1 MSHTSAMLRS
11 LGRRRR
17 PLLIWGLILGIGLPC
32 ALVVLFAF
40 IAPPVTPL
48 MVIRKAEGEGME
60 RRWIPIEAISPELL
74 RAVIVAEDARFCRH
88 HGFDWDSLGEAVD
101 TYERGGHLR
110 GASTLS
116 MQTAKNVF
124 LWPGR
129 NFLRKGLEAGFTV
142 LIEAVWGKRRIFEVY
157 LNVVEWGHG
166 LYGAEMAAQRY
177 FHRSARDLT
186 RYQAA
191 ALAAVLPNP
200 RRFSPVAPSPYI
212 RARISTIEAR
222 MGRLRVSSKI
232 CP

>member
-1 MSHTSAMLRS
+1 MVNHRKF
-11 LGRRRR
+11 RR
-17 PLLIWGLILGIGLPC
+17 LLLWGLLLGVTLPC
-32 ALVVLFAF
+32 ALVILFRVV
-40 IAPPVTPL
+40 APPITPL
-48 MVIRKAEGEGME
+48 MLIRKIEGEGIE
-60 RRWIPIEAISPELL
+60 RRWVPIEAVSPELV

-88 HGFDWDSLGEAVD
+88 HGFDWDSLGKAVD
-101 TYERGGHLR
+101 SYQQGGRLR

-142 LIEAVWGKRRIFEVY
+142 LIETLWGKRRILEIYF
-157 LNVVEWGHG
+157 NVVEWGHG
-166 LYGAEMAAQRY
+166 LYGAEAAAQRY

-186 RYQAA
+186 RHQAA

-200 RRFSPVAPSPYI
+200 RRFSPITPSGFI
-212 RARISTIEAR
+212 QSRIHTIEAR
-222 MGRLRVSSKI
+222 MGHLPISSKI